1 MGFLRVYDTIRG
13 TLFHEVCSP
22 FSFKRGSLTAFG
34 FVVVV
39 HGVDEH
45 KIILVERVSTNRKKT
60 ATYSYDQ
67 DS

>member
-1 MGFLRVYDTIRG
+1 MILSVVPYFMRYAL
-13 TLFHEVCSP
+13 SP